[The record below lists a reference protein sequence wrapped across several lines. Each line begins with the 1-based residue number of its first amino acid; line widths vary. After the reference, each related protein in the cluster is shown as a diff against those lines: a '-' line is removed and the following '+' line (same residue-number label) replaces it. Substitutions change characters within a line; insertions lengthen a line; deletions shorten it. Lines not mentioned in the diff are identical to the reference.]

1 MTYTLSSPPPYE
13 KLNEPASS
21 SLLTSFKQSLSS
33 LTVSPSKI
41 DVEVLP
47 FDSVDMYGQPDK
59 EYVSFRSAA

>member
-13 KLNEPASS
+13 KLNEPGSS

-33 LTVSPSKI
+33 LIVSPSKI

-59 EYVSFRSAA
+59 E